1 MNDLPAILV
10 SPSTERKGAEFADAS
25 ISLSNRYT
33 EAVIVAGGLPQILP
47 STTSRAIVSEF
58 VRRSDAVLLT
68 GGDDIQPQLY
78 AKELSPEL
86 AGKVGGIEPERD
98 TWEQLLVEEAFA
110 QRKPLLGICRGHQM
124 INVALGGT
132 LIVDIPTQVP
142 GALQHKQMDRKSD
155 PVHEIS
161 IEPGSLFANITGTE
175 RVSVNSTHH
184 QALGIIADPLH
195 VTGTSSDGIVEVTEL
210 KDAAQLPFFLTVQF
224 HPERLLDRYK
234 VFLRIFERFV
244 EAADRGRSKK
254 YESKGHGGR

>member
-1 MNDLPAILV
+1 MNDRPLILV
-10 SPSTERKGAEFADAS
+10 SPSTERKGSEFADAS

-33 EAVIVAGGLPQILP
+33 EAVIAGGGLPQILP
-47 STTSRAIVSEF
+47 STTSRSVVSEY
-58 VRRSDAVLLT
+58 VRRSDGVLLT

-78 AKELSPEL
+78 DKNISPDL
-86 AGKVGGIEPERD
+86 ASKVGGIEPERD
-98 TWEQLLVEEAFA
+98 AWEQLLVEEAFA

-161 IEPGSLFANITGTE
+161 VKPGSLFARLTGAE
-175 RVSVNSTHH
+175 KISVNSTHH
-184 QALGIIADPLH
+184 QALGRIAEALH
-195 VTGTSSDGIVEVTEL
+195 VTGTSCDGIVEVTEL
-210 KDAAQLPFFLTVQF
+210 KDAARLPFFLTVQF

-234 VFLRIFERFV
+234 TFLKIFESFV
-244 EAADRGRSKK
+244 EAAHQSRSKK
-254 YESKGHGGR
+254 L